1 MAVSVT
7 GDVIR
12 QRRKVLGYSQAQ
24 LARLLGSDQKTV
36 SRWENDESEPAV
48 SDLLRLSDVLDVSLN
63 TLVGKTATGLDFSG
77 DWWYS
82 GQAFGDTGER
92 IDTLELH
99 IEQDGLW
106 LQLFG
111 ARARPVSEGSYAWT
125 GEMKLH
131 DSEAFMGWYVAAD
144 GSVRSKGT
152 LYLELHPHGQM
163 MRGVWAGQ
171 SYVGSVV
178 HGWCAV
184 ARERWITEAL
194 IRDMSSTEGHLAA
207 WPTLNPS

>member
-1 MAVSVT
+1 MSVT

-12 QRRKVLGYSQAQ
+12 QRRKVLGYSQTQ
-24 LARLLGSDQKTV
+24 LAKLVGSDQKTV
-36 SRWENDESEPAV
+36 SRWETDESEPTV
-48 SDLLRLSDVLDVSLN
+48 SELVRLSDVLEVSLN
-63 TLVGKTATGLDFSG
+63 TLAGKTATGLDFSG

-92 IDTLELH
+92 LDTLELH

-106 LQLFG
+106 LQLAG
-111 ARARPVSEGSYAWT
+111 DRARPVSEGSYAWT
-125 GEMKLH
+125 GEMKLY

-152 LYLELHPHGQM
+152 LYFELHPHGQM
-163 MRGVWAGQ
+163 MRGGWFGQ
-171 SYVGSVV
+171 SYVSPVV

-184 ARERWITEAL
+184 ARERWIAEAL
-194 IRDMSSTEGHLAA
+194 VRDMAQTKGHLTT
-207 WPTLNPS
+207 WPNLNKS